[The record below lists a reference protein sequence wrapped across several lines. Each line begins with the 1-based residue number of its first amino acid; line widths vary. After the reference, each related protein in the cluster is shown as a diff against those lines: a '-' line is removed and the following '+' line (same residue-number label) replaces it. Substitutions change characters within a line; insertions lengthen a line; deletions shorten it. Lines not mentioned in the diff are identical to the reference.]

1 MFSGAK
7 RIFVQC
13 RTRPFFWLYEF
24 EWENE
29 NVSMVQLNAKEKKC
43 IRQLEN
49 RLKSLTQD
57 NNTPPEN
64 DSSWHKTER
73 GALLWV
79 LEVLQHAIA
88 TNCDEAF
95 AYTRLRQ
102 KENEQEKITKE
113 SLEHCME
120 RTKQQKAEKAKVIAA
135 RKAATAAREAA
146 PKGKVQ
152 R

>member
-1 MFSGAK
+1 
-7 RIFVQC
+7 
-13 RTRPFFWLYEF
+13 
-24 EWENE
+24 
-29 NVSMVQLNAKEKKC
+29 MVHLNSKEKKC

-49 RLKSLTQD
+49 RLASLMKRD
-57 NNTPPEN
+57 SSPPEN

-102 KENEQEKITKE
+102 KENEQEKIAKE
-113 SLEHCME
+113 ALEHSIE

-135 RKAATAAREAA
+135 RKAATVAREAESKA
-146 PKGKVQ
+146 ATP
-152 R
+152 RA